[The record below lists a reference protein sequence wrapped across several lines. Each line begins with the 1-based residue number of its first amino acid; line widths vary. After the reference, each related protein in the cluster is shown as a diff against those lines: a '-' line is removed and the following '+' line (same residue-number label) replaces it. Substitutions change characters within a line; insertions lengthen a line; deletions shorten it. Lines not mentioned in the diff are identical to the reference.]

1 MSSKEPSPKSV
12 ILTGL
17 AEIEGRWEGRAGRAT
32 LCWKGRGKGGTKLG
46 DENDGVEDCDENGG
60 RPDGKRKGFESI
72 PIPSTDFVTT
82 TTSLLP
88 TPAILRRLGGV
99 ADLSLN

>member
-60 RPDGKRKGFESI
+60 RP
-72 PIPSTDFVTT
+72 
-82 TTSLLP
+82 